1 MTASSES
8 RAITSLAGRPRRV
21 APRLSPV
28 PSPAV
33 SLQLDREVPD
43 GGDLLTDYI
52 AHLRLMEDRT
62 QATVDTYNSHVRA
75 FSRFLGDN
83 HPTVA
88 LTSVTAFHI
97 RAWLLHEANRG
108 ITPKTRF
115 TQLCALR
122 SFYRYL
128 VSERLVEASPAAEVN
143 IPSPTLGRVEF
154 YSDAEAD
161 DIIKWASSQPG
172 VRWQVARVILLTLR
186 YTGLR
191 LSELIN
197 LRTDD
202 VDLVARRISLVGK
215 GRKPRVI
222 PIPGLLATELREY
235 VEDVRSTLSPSPY
248 FLINPVNHGL
258 SGKFG
263 HPAIHNLVRKAGVE
277 AGVSGR
283 HFPHRW
289 RHTYATSLIRRGE
302 DIHVVQRLMG
312 HSNIATTTRY
322 LHLSDADLSATV
334 DRAFPESWET
344 PTASSELLRIPKLRK
359 TIKT

>member
-1 MTASSES
+1 VVKGAVEGVVAASTEVD
-8 RAITSLAGRPRRV
+8 RLIAI
-21 APRLSPV
+21 
-28 PSPAV
+28 
-33 SLQLDREVPD
+33 
-43 GGDLLTDYI
+43 
-52 AHLRLMEDRT
+52 
-62 QATVDTYNSHVRA
+62 ATVDGVVTAALDRDHIAARSEGDLVGRAVTY
-75 FSRFLGDN
+75 
-83 HPTVA
+83 PTVS
-88 LTSVTAFHI
+88 LTFVTSFHI

-108 ITPKTRF
+108 ISGKTRF

-128 VSERLVEASPAAEVN
+128 ISERLVELSPAAEVN

-154 YSDAEAD
+154 YSNAEAD
-161 DIIKWASSQPG
+161 DIIEWASSQHS
-172 VRWQVARVILLTLR
+172 VRWRVGRVILLTLH

-197 LRTDD
+197 LRTDE

-222 PIPGLLATELREY
+222 PIPELLAVELREY
-235 VEDVRSTLSPSPY
+235 VQDVRSTLPASP
-248 FLINPVNHGL
+248 FFFVNPLNYGP

-263 HPAIHNLVRKAGVE
+263 RLAIHNLVRSAGVQ

-322 LHLSDADLSATV
+322 LHLSDADLSAAV
-334 DRAFPESWET
+334 DRAFGVG
-344 PTASSELLRIPKLRK
+344 
-359 TIKT
+359 